1 MVLNNWRMK
10 RGWCRV
16 TENRLV
22 ELYTCVYMDGLYVLD
37 WLCVIHQ
44 TTEYDH
50 TVTFSKI
57 SLTLT
62 KQHYV
67 LYYCVRKVGITCRW
81 RSRFLWI
88 KKIIQE
94 IRNTCDDRYSKY
106 CIYTHWKLYVK
117 HCLKNC
123 FTSVVILAHTFM
135 HVYDWF

>member
-1 MVLNNWRMK
+1 MVLNNWRMM

-22 ELYTCVYMDGLYVLD
+22 ELYKCVYMDGLYVLD

-106 CIYTHWKLYVK
+106 CIYTHWKFYVK

-123 FTSVVILAHTFM
+123 FTSVVNLAHTFM